1 MSLNDKNNVCLCLC
15 LFIVLI
21 TSKEKQVD
29 SVLFQKPFAIAH
41 FQDSK
46 HEMEEIF
53 RKFVEKIKMDQKR
66 KQENELDMKR
76 NTIFHKYLVSR
87 VSSSILKDI
96 YSRF

>member
-1 MSLNDKNNVCLCLC
+1 M
-15 LFIVLI
+15 I
-21 TSKEKQVD
+21 TNKEKQVE
-29 SVLFQKPFAIAH
+29 SVLFMKPFALSH

-46 HEMEEIF
+46 HDMEEIF
-53 RKFVEKIKMDQKR
+53 QKFVEKVKMDQIR

-87 VSSSILKDI
+87 VSSSVLKDI